1 MSYINF
7 TVLGKSGLLF
17 EDLVFLAAISQKET
31 EFLIN
36 NLTDTDFKRFEALS
50 LLTNV
55 KVKKKDEHP
64 YISLRLSE
72 TGKQLLSDLEE
83 VEILEEDKQ
92 VYDWLS
98 NYYKNAGKE
107 IGNRKK
113 TLSHIKDFRVKSG
126 IEKNNLIKLCVDFLK
141 DNEERSNKLQFVFYY
156 PKTIFAT
163 RFDLEESWLYS
174 HYLKKE
180 DYFKSVFET
189 Y

>member
-1 MSYINF
+1 MYINLTTF
-7 TVLGKSGLLF
+7 SKYGLEF
-17 EDLVFLAAISQKET
+17 EDLIFLCAISQKDS

-36 NLTDTDFKRFEALS
+36 NLLDSIFKRFETLS

-55 KVKKKDEHP
+55 KSKKKDEHP
-64 YISLRLSE
+64 YVSLRLNE
-72 TGKQLLSDLEE
+72 KGKQLLSDLGEAG
-83 VEILEEDKQ
+83 ILEEDKQ

-113 TLSHIKDFRVKSG
+113 TLSHIKDFRVKSK

-141 DNEERSNKLQFVFYY
+141 ENEERSNKLEYIFYY
-156 PKTIFAT
+156 PKTVFAA
-163 RFDLEESWLYS
+163 RFDLEESWLYA
-174 HYLKKE
+174 HFLKKE
-180 DYFKSVFET
+180 EYFKSVFEE

>member
-1 MSYINF
+1 MYINIS
-7 TVLGKSGLLF
+7 VLNESKLQFG
-17 EDLVFLAAISQKET
+17 DLVFLCAISQIET
-31 EFLIN
+31 AWLVD
-36 NLTDTDFKRFEALS
+36 NLNEVDYKRFKELS
-50 LLTNV
+50 LIKHINQ
-55 KVKKKDEHP
+55 KSKKEHL
-64 YISLRLSE
+64 YASLRLSD
-72 TGKQLLSDLEE
+72 TGKQLLLDLEE
-83 VEILEEDKQ
+83 VEVEEQDSL
-92 VYDWLS
+92 VYTWLS

-113 TLSHIKDFRVKSG
+113 TLSHIKDFRVKSQ
-126 IEKNNLIKLCVDFLK
+126 ISKNNLIKLCVDFLK

-180 DYFKSVFET
+180 AYFKSIFEE

>member
-7 TVLGKSGLLF
+7 KQLLSKDISPTEYVLLHA
-17 EDLVFLAAISQKET
+17 LAQRDS
-31 EFLIN
+31 EFLIV
-36 NLTDTDFKRFEALS
+36 NLTDDCFKRLEALS

-55 KVKKKDEHP
+55 KTKKKEEHP

-72 TGKQLLSDLEE
+72 KGKQLLSDLEE
-83 VEILEEDKQ
+83 SEILEEDSL

-98 NYYKNAGKE
+98 NFYKNAGKE

-113 TLSHIKDFRVKSG
+113 TLSHIKDFRIKSQ
-126 IEKNNLIKLCVDFLK
+126 ICKNNLIKLCVDFLK
-141 DNEERSNKLQFVFYY
+141 DNEEKSNKLQFIFYY
-156 PKTIFAT
+156 PKTVFAT

-180 DYFKSVFET
+180 DYFKSIFEE